1 MIHKLLKGKKIVLA
15 SASPRR
21 SDLLKLVGLNFIQ
34 VPPNIDEAFTES
46 DHDNPKKYVKRIAYD
61 KCVFISKQMDDDCV
75 VIAADTI
82 VYFDKKIYGK
92 PESNTEAAEYLRTLS
107 NQTHIVY
114 SCVVVSYR
122 RKIVFDIAKTKV
134 KFMELSDE
142 MIDEYI
148 LTNEPFDK
156 AGAYG
161 IQGFGSQFIEKVD
174 GCYFNV
180 MGFPM
185 NSFFRL
191 VLGLLAHG

>member
-1 MIHKLLKGKKIVLA
+1 MIHKLLSGKKIVLA

-21 SDLLKLVGLNFIQ
+21 NDLLKLIGLNFIQ
-34 VPPNIDEAFTES
+34 VPANIDEAINES
-46 DHDNPKKYVKRIAYD
+46 DHNNPKKYVKRIAYD
-61 KCVFISKQMDDDCV
+61 KCDCVRKQIDDDCV

-92 PESNTEAAEYLRTLS
+92 PDSNTEAIEFLKALS

-114 SCVVVSYR
+114 SCVAVSYTR
-122 RKIVFDIAKTKV
+122 RFVSEIAKTKV
-134 KFMELSDE
+134 KFMELSDA
-142 MIDEYI
+142 MINDYI

-161 IQGFGSQFIEKVD
+161 IQGFGSQFIEKVE

-180 MGFPM
+180 MGFPV
-185 NSFFRL
+185 NLFY
-191 VLGLLAHG
+191 GLITRF